1 MFHHRFNDDVSYRTY
16 LDWFLLSFLAG
27 NINTGGYLSCQR
39 FVSHITGFASLAGI
53 SAAEGSWLD
62 SLGAL
67 TIPLFFLFGVMVSGY
82 LTEKKYVNRVHG
94 ERYAPVMGLVALLL
108 GFVALGGTFDFF
120 GTFGEAINIKH
131 DFLLLACLCG
141 ACGLQNAAISSAS
154 GATIRTTHLTGLT
167 TDLGLGLIRAEVH
180 RLSDAE
186 KKLER
191 KSNFIRIASILSF
204 TTGSFFGALIYV
216 RYKYQGFLFPMSLA
230 LYLSWMAK
238 KRG

>member
-1 MFHHRFNDDVSYRTY
+1 MFHHRFNDQVSYRTY
-16 LDWFLLSFLAG
+16 FDWFLLSFLAG

-53 SAAEGSWLD
+53 SAAEGFWIEA
-62 SLGAL
+62 LGAI
-67 TIPLFFLFGVMVSGY
+67 TIPLFFLLGVMVSGF
-82 LTEKKYVNRVHG
+82 LTEKQYATRVHG
-94 ERYAPVMGLVALLL
+94 EKYAPVMGLVSLLI

-120 GTFGEAINIKH
+120 GTFGEPSNIKH

-180 RLSDAE
+180 KLSVAD
-186 KKLER
+186 KKIER
-191 KSNFIRIASILSF
+191 RSNFLRVATIFSF
-204 TTGSFFGALIYV
+204 TLGSVIGALIYTQF
-216 RYKYQGFLFPMSLA
+216 KYQGFLFPMSLA

-238 KRG
+238 KQG